1 MKVLFSCGNET
12 LWWNIKPSPKG
23 GGFLFV
29 GIRKKERDGTVG
41 ILSGKGCMTF
51 IMVGEIPDKNKEGT
65 GGSPKGV

>member
-41 ILSGKGCMTF
+41 ILSGKRVYDTYYRG
-51 IMVGEIPDKNKEGT
+51 GNPDKI
-65 GGSPKGV
+65 